1 MRQPPTQPS
10 CQGLEKNKPLLTH
23 NSQSSPGFLPHNWNR
38 KGLPLLTLF
47 TAWSRES
54 SPSQIVLPF
63 LSLSSSSSL
72 FGGEWEGLEGVLF
85 FTFFFQTSL
94 SLSLPH
100 TFDFNYKLK
109 SLAETQEDMACGP
122 WELATM
128 YVYSGVDNSY
138 HLLPRAD
145 NSKCISEII
154 IYLCFFPVNFSRAV
168 EESISLSVTKLFH
181 VVSFALRKLSPRCY
195 NKSQGVRGRG

>member
-63 LSLSSSSSL
+63 LSLFFLLPFWGGVRGSRRSSVFYIL
-72 FGGEWEGLEGVLF
+72 
-85 FTFFFQTSL
+85 FFFQTSL

-128 YVYSGVDNSY
+128 YAYSGVDNSY

-145 NSKCISEII
+145 NSECISEII
-154 IYLCFFPVNFSRAV
+154 IYIYLFFSCEFLSCSRRKHLTFRDKTFS
-168 EESISLSVTKLFH
+168 
-181 VVSFALRKLSPRCY
+181 CC
-195 NKSQGVRGRG
+195 